1 MKQISKLWRQTFDV
15 RHGEHVRTWAMFCY
29 LFAVLMAYYIVK
41 PVSRA
46 MFLTKFD
53 VDKLPSL
60 YIAIAIAGGVF
71 AYLYSKIAA
80 KTSLKMAVFWTM
92 LVSVVS
98 LLLMWEFIYLP
109 WMIYVLNIWVSLFSI
124 ILVSQGWLVAGNI
137 FNTREAKRLYPLLGM
152 SMVLGAASG
161 GEFTSRVVRL
171 VGTHNLLL
179 ACAVMVVLS
188 LFRQATLNN
197 N

>member
-1 MKQISKLWRQTFDV
+1 MFDI
-15 RHGEHVRTWAMFCY
+15 RHGEHVRPWGMFCY
-29 LFAVLMAYYIVK
+29 FFAVLMAYYIVK

-60 YIAIAIAGGVF
+60 YIVIAVAGGIF

-80 KTSLKMAVFWTM
+80 KTSLKTAVFWTILLSVIS
-92 LVSVVS
+92 LV
-98 LLLMWEFIYLP
+98 LMWEFIHFP

-137 FNTREAKRLYPLLGM
+137 FNAREAKRLYPLLGM

-161 GEFTSRVVRL
+161 GEFTNRVVRL
-171 VGTHNLLL
+171 VGTRNLLL
-179 ACAVMVVLS
+179 ACAAIVVAAYGA
-188 LFRQATLNN
+188 FRVAVSHS
-197 N
+197 